1 MGMRAQKMQIQ
12 KAALENKKKILIL
25 IEWFAPGYKAGGPI
39 QSCINMCR
47 ALQGHYEVFVLTTD
61 TDHGETTPYPGILT
75 NQWLPFNAEGVN
87 IWYAPK
93 SSFTKGEMAAVLH
106 QLQPDFVYLNLLFSP
121 LFVLYPLWLKLNG
134 KIRGKVILC
143 PRGSLYDSAI
153 SLKWYKK
160 KPMLQLYKWLGV
172 HKKINFHATNAREQE
187 AIEKYFP
194 GSQILIADNL
204 PDSNQQVFETSFK
217 ETGSLNCIFIAR
229 IVPIK
234 NLLYLLQVLQQVK
247 ATICLDIV
255 GPVEN
260 EPYWQLCLE
269 AIRQLPLH
277 IKVNYLGAKPQ
288 AELEV
293 LIKQQHLFILPTT
306 GENFGH
312 AIFESLRCGRPV
324 LISDQT
330 PWLQLANQQAG
341 WDLPLSAPD
350 QFAEVIEHLA
360 AANQAQFDTYAKA
373 AWQYA
378 NHFIENSV
386 AQQQYFKLFT

>member
-1 MGMRAQKMQIQ
+1 MSLKKVKPVLG
-12 KAALENKKKILIL
+12 NKKKILIL

-47 ALQGHYEVFVLTTD
+47 ALQGHYEVYVLTTD

-75 NQWLPFNAEGVN
+75 NQWLPHNEEAVN

-93 SSFTKGEMAAVLH
+93 TSFTRAEMNAILL

-121 LFVLYPLWLKLNG
+121 LFVLHPLWLTITGKL
-134 KIRGKVILC
+134 KIKVILC
-143 PRGSLYDSAI
+143 PRGSLYDSAV

-160 KPMLQLYKWLGV
+160 KPLLLLYKWLGV
-172 HKKINFHATNAREQE
+172 HKKISFHATNSREQE

-194 GSQILIADNL
+194 GSDILVANNL
-204 PDSNQQVFETSFK
+204 PDSNQQSFETCLK
-217 ETGSLNCIFIAR
+217 ATGSLSCIFIAR

-247 ATICLDIV
+247 ATISLQIV

-260 EPYWQLCLE
+260 EIYWKTCLE
-269 AIRQLPLH
+269 AIRSLPLH
-277 IKVNYLGAKPQ
+277 IKVNYLGAMPQ
-288 AELEV
+288 AALEA

-312 AIFESLRCGRPV
+312 AIFEALSCGRPV

-330 PWLQLANQQAG
+330 PWRQLATQQAG
-341 WDLPLSAPD
+341 WDVPLAAPEK
-350 QFAEVIEHLA
+350 FAELIEQLA
-360 AANQAQFDTYAKA
+360 ACNQTEFDSYAKA
-373 AWQYA
+373 AWLYA
-378 NHFIENSV
+378 YHFIENAV
-386 AQQQYFKLFT
+386 ARQQYFKLFT

>member
-1 MGMRAQKMQIQ
+1 MS
-12 KAALENKKKILIL
+12 NKKKILIL

-47 ALQGHYEVFVLTTD
+47 ALQEHYKVFVLTTD
-61 TDHGETTPYPGILT
+61 SDHGETTPYPGILT
-75 NQWLPFNAEGVN
+75 NQWLSYNTDGVH

-93 SSFTKGEMAAVLH
+93 RSFTTGEMAAILQ

-121 LFVLYPLWLKLNG
+121 LFVLYPLWLTFTG

-153 SLKWYKK
+153 SMKWYKK
-160 KPMLQLYKWLGV
+160 KPMLQLYKLLGV
-172 HKKINFHATNAREQE
+172 HKKISFHATNVREQE

-194 GSQILIADNL
+194 GSKILVADNL
-204 PDSNQQVFETSFK
+204 PDFSQQVFETCIK
-217 ETGSLNCIFIAR
+217 EPGSLNCIFIAR

-234 NLLYLLQVLQQVK
+234 NLLFLLHSLKQVK
-247 ATICLDIV
+247 STITLNIV

-260 EPYWQLCLE
+260 EPYWLSCLE
-269 AIRQLPLH
+269 VIQHLPLH

-288 AELEV
+288 IELKG
-293 LIKQQHLFILPTT
+293 LIRQQHLFILPTT

-312 AIFESLRCGRPV
+312 AIFESLSCGRPV

-330 PWLQLANQQAG
+330 PWQQLATQQAG
-341 WDLPLSAPD
+341 WDLPLSAPEKFVVVLE
-350 QFAEVIEHLA
+350 QLA
-360 AANQAQFDTYAKA
+360 ACNQSEFDIYAKA
-373 AWQYA
+373 AWQFAY
-378 NHFIENSV
+378 HFIENSV
-386 AQQQYFKLFT
+386 AREQYIKLFT